1 MHPSLSGHSIIAT
14 GASSGIGK
22 TAATLLA
29 ERGARVVLADLPD
42 AGGQVVKGAIESV
55 YDSIVHDIAAT
66 AAKRRS
72 APLDHSVA

>member
-1 MHPSLSGHSIIAT
+1 MHPSLSGHPIIAT

-42 AGGQVVKGAIESV
+42 AGGQ
-55 YDSIVHDIAAT
+55 AAC
-66 AAKRRS
+66 RGGREH
-72 APLDHSVA
+72 L